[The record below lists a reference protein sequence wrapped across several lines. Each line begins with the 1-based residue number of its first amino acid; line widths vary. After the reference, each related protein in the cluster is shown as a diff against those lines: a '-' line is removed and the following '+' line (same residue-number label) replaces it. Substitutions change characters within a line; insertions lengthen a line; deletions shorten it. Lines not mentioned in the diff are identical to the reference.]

1 MSFMLRP
8 TSQRH
13 RYFLWPCILLPM
25 HHRVV
30 RQQGLSLSM
39 FLLLA
44 FCVCPYHSLCVCGA
58 SAACSDALQSGF
70 IIFMSVCSLHL
81 CIFFCVTVC
90 MSLFV
95 SDSLFLCSSMASLFL
110 YSYHSP
116 LLFHEAISKQ
126 GAFEQYK

>member
-81 CIFFCVTVC
+81 CIFLCVTVC
-90 MSLFV
+90 VSLCVGLSFFMFFV
-95 SDSLFLCSSMASLFL
+95 QWLLYFYIHTILPCCSM
-110 YSYHSP
+110 
-116 LLFHEAISKQ
+116 KQ
-126 GAFEQYK
+126 FPTRRF